1 LSALARLARGVSAEQ
16 ADAEMAV
23 LDRQYKRENA
33 GMPDADPAQTIHARD
48 LAATDGG
55 QRPHRRSDFCAARW
69 VCYC

>member
-1 LSALARLARGVSAEQ
+1 MARGVSAEQ

-33 GMPDADPAQTIHARD
+33 GMPTPTQRKLHARI
-48 LAATDGG
+48 AATDGG